1 MCCISHIITISIFSV
16 NYVFL
21 INDEYSVAWITMW
34 LFPICIIVLYEICL
48 YFELSQ
54 TEIEDMILLISTIF
68 IVILVLLFSIHIL
81 AFYYKSVLIF
91 LLIYKLYLSVYTL
104 KFCFFMATFICS
116 FTIVNTLLIVE
127 LEQFEIGCN
136 KIRRDVS
143 TRHSHIVKFFVLV
156 VTFIRYAKIY
166 NLSHV
171 FFILLF
177 KLTFFVSVTLFF
189 FIIILL

>member
-1 MCCISHIITISIFSV
+1 
-16 NYVFL
+16 
-21 INDEYSVAWITMW
+21 MW
-34 LFPICIIVLYEICL
+34 LFPICIIVLYEICF
-48 YFELSQ
+48 YFELTQ

-68 IVILVLLFSIHIL
+68 IAILVLLFSIHIL
-81 AFYYKSVLIF
+81 AFYYKPVLIVI
-91 LLIYKLYLSVYTL
+91 LVYKLYLSAHTL
-104 KFCFFMATFICS
+104 KFCFFMATFLCS
-116 FTIVNTLLIVE
+116 FTIVNILLIVE

-136 KIRRDVS
+136 RIIRDVS
-143 TRHSHIVKFFVLV
+143 TRHSHIVKFFVLA

-189 FIIILL
+189 FYFISTEKLE